1 MSGDAIAMNRIQ
13 LTLACEQYDRT
24 DALREGRVQPE
35 GIELIYLPLSPQETF
50 WRMLRHLDFDAAEM
64 SLAAWSVA
72 KSRGE
77 DRIIAI
83 PVFTSREFRHSAI
96 YININSG
103 ITKPQDLRGK
113 RVGVPEYMLT
123 AVVWARG
130 ILQSEYGVAAT
141 EMLWLTGGQEEPGR
155 EERIALKKPPNVS
168 IEPIPAGQ
176 TLSAMLDQGQLD
188 AVITPLLPSVY
199 ARGSPRVRR
208 LFPNFREVERE
219 YYRRTGIFP
228 IMHTVC
234 MKTSLYEKHPW
245 IAQSLY
251 KAFRKSRDEAVA
263 KLYDTNALRISLPWV
278 VAEAEESEQTF
289 AGGDFWPYGIE
300 PNRKTIQTLLDY
312 LKQQAL
318 LERGVAIEELFACN
332 TFDMYKT

>member
-1 MSGDAIAMNRIQ
+1 MNKIQ
-13 LTLACEQYDRT
+13 VTLACEQYDRT
-24 DALREGRVQPE
+24 DALREGRIQPE
-35 GIELIYLPLSPQETF
+35 GIDLVYLPLSPQETF

-83 PVFTSREFRHSAI
+83 PVFTSREFRHSAM
-96 YININSG
+96 YINVKSG
-103 ITKPQDLRGK
+103 VHKPQDLRGK
-113 RVGVPEYMLT
+113 KIGVPEYMLT

-130 ILQSEYGVAAT
+130 ILHSEYGVAPN
-141 EMLWLTGGQEEPGR
+141 EIFWMIGGQEEPGR

-168 IEPIPAGQ
+168 IESIPPGQ
-176 TLSAMLDQGQLD
+176 TLSAMLDQGDLD

-199 ARGSPRVRR
+199 ARRSPQVRR
-208 LFPNFREVERE
+208 LFPDFREVERE
-219 YYRRTGIFP
+219 YYQRTRIFP

-234 MKTSLYEKHPW
+234 MKTSLYKSHPW

-278 VAEAEESEQTF
+278 VAEAEESERLF
-289 AGGDFWPYGIE
+289 PGGDFWPYGIE

-312 LKQQAL
+312 LKQQSL
-318 LERGVAIEELFACN
+318 LEREIAIEELFAAN